1 MDVSIQTPMTENYA
15 TKKSKEKKIIIN
27 LGKRGK
33 SDLITKI
40 FVLLLFPFS
49 GVTLAVVSALGLI
62 ETAWHVM
69 TGTHVHVQIRVA
81 AASAQLHLS
90 NATRFASTVMATVA
104 V

>member
-1 MDVSIQTPMTENYA
+1 MESLTLLRKY
-15 TKKSKEKKIIIN
+15 
-27 LGKRGK
+27 L
-33 SDLITKI
+33 
-40 FVLLLFPFS
+40 FLLLFPFS
-49 GVTLAVVSALGLI
+49 GVTLPVVSAVGLI

-69 TGTHVHVQIRVA
+69 TGTHVHVRTRVA